1 MFEDILQASA
11 WFGAVDGLR
20 KPLLAI
26 EEIKRGEEI
35 VREYPFEN
43 ISHYVINGLPYIV
56 ESID

>member
-26 EEIKRGEEI
+26 EEIKRGEETFP
-35 VREYPFEN
+35 EYRSEN
-43 ISHYVINGLPYIV
+43 ISIYVINGLPYIV